1 MAKRFTD
8 SEKWQDAWFTELTN
22 DQKIIWIYLLDHC
35 DNAGLWKINMKNLN
49 YFCSTNITVE
59 EFFII
64 FSKRITKIGEDICY
78 INKFCNFQYG
88 PNFLKSE
95 NKAVKSAI
103 NRLVEVGIVN
113 LDKGIYTLSIP
124 YGYPID
130 TPKEKEKEKEK
141 DKVLEQVQLKEEEK
155 DKVKDQEEV
164 KDKIQLKEWE
174 KKELK
179 ESIELNIKSTI
190 LKDNLIKLILG
201 ESLTAN
207 QRNEISENKQ
217 MLIKLIPALKEI
229 I

>member
-8 SEKWQDAWFTELTN
+8 SEKWQDAWFTELTI

-64 FSKRITKIGEDICY
+64 FSKRITKVGEDICY
-78 INKFCNFQYG
+78 INKYCNFQYG
-88 PNFLKSE
+88 PNFLKSD

-103 NRLVEVGIVN
+103 NRLIEVGIVN
-113 LDKGIYTLSIP
+113 SQMGIYTLSIP

-141 DKVLEQVQLKEEEK
+141 EEEKEKVKLKEEEK
-155 DKVKDQEEV
+155 EKVK
-164 KDKIQLKEWE
+164 LKEWE
-174 KKELK
+174 MKELM
-179 ESIELNIKSTI
+179 ESINENIKTEYVREILINFINNVTLTPTQRDTLYSYKETI
-190 LKDNLIKLILG
+190 IK
-201 ESLTAN
+201 
-207 QRNEISENKQ
+207 Q
-217 MLIKLIPALKEI
+217 IPKTKI
-229 I
+229 FF